1 MKKRIMIFVL
11 AVVFMFLF
19 CFSAASAE
27 EPVNIQFVTWLA
39 DPLFDEMITEFE
51 GLHPEIKVELIAIP
65 TDSYITKLA
74 VMLAGSNP
82 PDLGWQFE
90 RVATS
95 WTEMG
100 AFSDISELETDPEYN
115 YVDLAEKPQGL
126 WKKGNTLYGVPFS
139 TAPFFV
145 AYNKDLYE
153 KAGLETPT
161 EAYNNGEWT
170 WERFAADAKAI
181 DDLDNATYGFL
192 PKDNLM
198 KSNPWMNIMPAIWA
212 YGGSAWDSETGECK
226 LNSPETIEALSIYQ
240 KMFVE
245 GGIVPFGEEVMFSN
259 NNVGLYI
266 CQLGGLKNF
275 TDVNYGIVPTPA
287 GPAGFYPAVGQAG
300 MVVFNNSRHKAEA
313 IEFFKFFTGSENSKK
328 LAMKFPQIRQSVLD
342 TDIIYDNYPT
352 VPRDEMK
359 TAVVDSIISGT
370 VLPSHENFEKIDL
383 TLQPFFERVWNGED
397 ITTELTAAC
406 EAIAPFL
413 TK

>member
-1 MKKRIMIFVL
+1 
-11 AVVFMFLF
+11 
-19 CFSAASAE
+19 
-27 EPVNIQFVTWLA
+27 
-39 DPLFDEMITEFE
+39 
-51 GLHPEIKVELIAIP
+51 
-65 TDSYITKLA
+65 
-74 VMLAGSNP
+74 
-82 PDLGWQFE
+82 
-90 RVATS
+90 
-95 WTEMG
+95 
-100 AFSDISELETDPEYN
+100 
-115 YVDLAEKPQGL
+115 
-126 WKKGNTLYGVPFS
+126 
-139 TAPFFV
+139 
-145 AYNKDLYE
+145 
-153 KAGLETPT
+153 
-161 EAYNNGEWT
+161 
-170 WERFAADAKAI
+170 
-181 DDLDNATYGFL
+181 
-192 PKDNLM
+192 
-198 KSNPWMNIMPAIWA
+198 
-212 YGGSAWDSETGECK
+212 
-226 LNSPETIEALSIYQ
+226 
-240 KMFVE
+240 
-245 GGIVPFGEEVMFSN
+245 MFSN